1 MANVHPSNCS
11 KKHVAPFLGIAIS
24 LVIGLVAPPSMAQQD
39 FSFFGNLFGFG
50 APQRSPQPAASAPWS
65 TQAAARR
72 QHDAEFRRR
81 YVRVAPHAAGH
92 VADAQDDDRPRKRS
106 HSEHSHSSSSG
117 LAVCVRLCDGRYFQ
131 LPSSSTEDEKSLC
144 SAACPDATTAVFHT
158 DGDLKDATDADGKS
172 YSALPNAFAYR
183 SRVVPQCACRNGKL
197 GMASVA
203 ADQDPTLEHGDIVVT
218 QHGPV
223 VFHGKSDDDHHANFT
238 PLKESRDL
246 DSDLRHYVA
255 TLPVRANH

>member
-1 MANVHPSNCS
+1 LLFTSPAT
-11 KKHVAPFLGIAIS
+11 APKCPTTSG
-24 LVIGLVAPPSMAQQD
+24 
-39 FSFFGNLFGFG
+39 
-50 APQRSPQPAASAPWS
+50 RK
-65 TQAAARR
+65 
-72 QHDAEFRRR
+72 
-81 YVRVAPHAAGH
+81 
-92 VADAQDDDRPRKRS
+92 KRS
-106 HSEHSHSSSSG
+106 RSDHSHGPSSG
-117 LAVCVRLCDGRYFQ
+117 LAACVRLCDGRYFQ
-131 LPSSSTEDEKSLC
+131 LPSSSTEDEKSIC

-197 GMASVA
+197 GMAAVA

-246 DSDLRHYVA
+246 DSDVRHYVA
-255 TLPVRANH
+255 TVPVRADH